1 VPKTLQELFDEAKTL
16 GIDFSDDKAR
26 EAAIDALKTSWHGFY
41 QAIANIGFGAAN
53 AEHEKVITGMTK
65 QITDLQNKLTT
76 AETAIREKQDKAPDV
91 KTINEQWEAKL
102 LAERT
107 AAQTALEAEQAKTR
121 EVLYSRDDAAFE
133 AELVSRKVP
142 KSVAKVLAASKE
154 ARDRRSYDGNALSVL
169 QAGQKIPFSP
179 GSGQTHL
186 GLLADEYVSRPDIAE
201 ILTSN
206 GDSGSGVSG
215 QGGPGGGDAAFY
227 EGLRKSAQSNE
238 GQGVPKVPLRERVK
252 GR

>member
-1 VPKTLQELFDEAKTL
+1 MPKTLQELFDEAKTL
-16 GIDFSDDKAR
+16 GIDFSDERAR
-26 EAAIDALKTSWHGFY
+26 ATAIEALKTSWHPFY

-53 AEHEKVITGMTK
+53 AAHEQAVTGLNR
-65 QITDLQNKLTT
+65 QIEELRGQVTT
-76 AETAIREKQDKAPDV
+76 AQAALREAQDKAPDV
-91 KTINEQWEAKL
+91 KAINGQWEAQLNTEREKHRQEIEAAK
-102 LAERT
+102 AE
-107 AAQTALEAEQAKTR
+107 TR
-121 EVLYSRDDAAFE
+121 EVLFSRDDAAFE
-133 AELVSRKVP
+133 AELVARKVP
-142 KSVAKVLAASKE
+142 KSVAKVLAASQE
-154 ARDRRSYDGNALSVL
+154 ARERRNYDGNTLSVL

-186 GLLADEYVSRPDIAE
+186 GLLADEYVARPDIAE

-215 QGGPGGGDAAFY
+215 QGGPGGGDTAFY

-238 GQGVPKVPLRERVK
+238 VQGVPKVPLRERVK